1 VTPLSFR
8 RALGL
13 GASAGFAR
21 AAPALLLGLAA
32 LATSLCATLLWR
44 SGVAAVAQEGQTARF
59 VCFLGATA
67 AAWLLEASV
76 LGGAVRQA
84 ALSWRAKDVPPLP
97 EAMASAVPRALGWAV
112 LAGAAVFAW
121 TLWQLLVGASGFLLF
136 LRGLLHGGGGGLAG
150 ALGLSLVATLGP
162 LGAVFLQLVV
172 EMALVRSV
180 VRDEPASVGLWEAT
194 WTLLA
199 RPWVPL
205 GLLVVTAVLA
215 AAVGGLAAALA
226 GMGPATSFHLG
237 RATAFVEL
245 AIASLASAVAL
256 LVRLDAFVALELDRT
271 GELPQPLAP
280 AAPAVPRAEL
290 VLDAEPVLESRPVGP
305 SPGAGG

>member
-1 VTPLSFR
+1 MTPLSFR

-21 AAPALLLGLAA
+21 AAAALLLGLAA
-32 LATSLCATLLWR
+32 LATGLCGTLLWR
-44 SGVAAVAQEGQTARF
+44 TGLAAVVEEGRTARF
-59 VCFLGATA
+59 LCFLGATA

-84 ALSWRAKDVPPLP
+84 AMSLRGRDVPPLP

-112 LAGAAVFAW
+112 LAGAAMFAW
-121 TLWQLLVGASGFLLF
+121 TGWQLVVGASGFLLY
-136 LRGLLHGGGGGLAG
+136 LRGLLHGGGGLAG

-162 LGAVFLQLVV
+162 LGAIFLQLVV

-180 VRDEPASVGLWEAT
+180 VRDEPASVALWEAT
-194 WTLLA
+194 RALLA
-199 RPWVPL
+199 RPWVPF
-205 GLLVVTAVLA
+205 GLLVLTAVLA

-226 GMGPATSFHLG
+226 GMAPPTSLHLG
-237 RATAFVEL
+237 RATALLVL

-271 GELPQPLAP
+271 GELPPPLARAP
-280 AAPAVPRAEL
+280 PAVPRAEL
-290 VLDAEPVLESRPVGP
+290 VLDAEPVLEARPVEP
-305 SPGAGG
+305 SSGAGG